1 MVYLCPFFVTPFL
14 TTVTGSFMKSVREGD
29 QLITLCIL
37 SQESSLQ
44 DNNRGDV

>member
-1 MVYLCPFFVTPFL
+1 
-14 TTVTGSFMKSVREGD
+14 MKAVREGD

>member
-1 MVYLCPFFVTPFL
+1 
-14 TTVTGSFMKSVREGD
+14 MKAVREGD
-29 QLITLCIL
+29 QLITLYIL

>member
-1 MVYLCPFFVTPFL
+1 MVCLYPFFVTPFL
-14 TTVTGSFMKSVREGD
+14 TTATGSFMKAVREGD
-29 QLITLCIL
+29 QLITLYIL